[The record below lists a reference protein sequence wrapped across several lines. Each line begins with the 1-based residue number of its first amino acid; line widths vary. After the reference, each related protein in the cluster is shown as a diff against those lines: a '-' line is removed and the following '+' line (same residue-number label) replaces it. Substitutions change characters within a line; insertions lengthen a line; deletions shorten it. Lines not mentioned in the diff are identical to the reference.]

1 MFFTEH
7 FAIKYFTSYC
17 PYTRLKSPYKM
28 SYWTVLTDF
37 IEISYI
43 EFHENT
49 FSISRFVSICVV
61 QSVVESE
68 TKKNPFL

>member
-1 MFFTEH
+1 
-7 FAIKYFTSYC
+7 
-17 PYTRLKSPYKM
+17 M